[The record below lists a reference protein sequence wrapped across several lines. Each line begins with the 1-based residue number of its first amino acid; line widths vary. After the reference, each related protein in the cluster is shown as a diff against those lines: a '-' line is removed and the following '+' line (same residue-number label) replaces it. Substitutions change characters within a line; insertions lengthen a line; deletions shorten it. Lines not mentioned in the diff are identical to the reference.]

1 MDLKTKD
8 IRLLHVVHIFVQ
20 LIEPDQKANIRREMQ
35 SIRLALRRK
44 QNNKERERESEGRAF
59 PRDDFFKS
67 LETPFICIMTSS
79 RKQSKMIR
87 QFSAK
92 KPL

>member
-44 QNNKERERESEGRAF
+44 QNNKERERE
-59 PRDDFFKS
+59 
-67 LETPFICIMTSS
+67 
-79 RKQSKMIR
+79 
-87 QFSAK
+87 
-92 KPL
+92 

>member
-8 IRLLHVVHIFVQ
+8 IRLLHVVHIFVK

-44 QNNKERERESEGRAF
+44 QNNKKRERE
-59 PRDDFFKS
+59 
-67 LETPFICIMTSS
+67 
-79 RKQSKMIR
+79 
-87 QFSAK
+87 
-92 KPL
+92 